1 MSKMK
6 TMKTKTRM
14 NLVGWGFALPA
25 VLGFLIFNLFPM
37 LLSGYYSLCDYNIIG
52 KPSWVGLKNYI
63 ELLSGHEKTFWISV
77 KATVLYSIMAVPA
90 NLIFAFMI
98 ALLLNRDIKCRAFF
112 RSLFYLPCILP
123 AVATSFVWLLLMN
136 PDFGLFNTVL
146 EFLHLPKSQF
156 FWGKGSVLPSIVFM
170 GIWGPVLPRLFSWL
184 VFRRF
189 RRSTMRLWRSTA
201 ETAGINFGISH
212 CRWYPLP
219 CFST

>member
-90 NLIFAFMI
+90 NLISSGSCHELCVAPS
-98 ALLLNRDIKCRAFF
+98 DEPGF
-112 RSLFYLPCILP
+112 RPFQHDS
-123 AVATSFVWLLLMN
+123 
-136 PDFGLFNTVL
+136 
-146 EFLHLPKSQF
+146 
-156 FWGKGSVLPSIVFM
+156 
-170 GIWGPVLPRLFSWL
+170 
-184 VFRRF
+184 
-189 RRSTMRLWRSTA
+189 
-201 ETAGINFGISH
+201 
-212 CRWYPLP
+212 
-219 CFST
+219 

>member
-77 KATVLYSIMAVPA
+77 KSHRFVFDYGSSCQSDFCIYDCASFKQGYQMQSLLPVVVLPALYSSGSCHEFCVAPS
-90 NLIFAFMI
+90 
-98 ALLLNRDIKCRAFF
+98 DEPGF
-112 RSLFYLPCILP
+112 RPFQHDS
-123 AVATSFVWLLLMN
+123 
-136 PDFGLFNTVL
+136 
-146 EFLHLPKSQF
+146 
-156 FWGKGSVLPSIVFM
+156 
-170 GIWGPVLPRLFSWL
+170 
-184 VFRRF
+184 
-189 RRSTMRLWRSTA
+189 
-201 ETAGINFGISH
+201 
-212 CRWYPLP
+212 
-219 CFST
+219 

>member
-90 NLIFAFMI
+90 N
-98 ALLLNRDIKCRAFF
+98 
-112 RSLFYLPCILP
+112 
-123 AVATSFVWLLLMN
+123 
-136 PDFGLFNTVL
+136 
-146 EFLHLPKSQF
+146 
-156 FWGKGSVLPSIVFM
+156 
-170 GIWGPVLPRLFSWL
+170 
-184 VFRRF
+184 
-189 RRSTMRLWRSTA
+189 
-201 ETAGINFGISH
+201 
-212 CRWYPLP
+212 
-219 CFST
+219 

>member
-90 NLIFAFMI
+90 NCASFKQGYQMQS
-98 ALLLNRDIKCRAFF
+98 LL
-112 RSLFYLPCILP
+112 PVVVLP
-123 AVATSFVWLLLMN
+123 ALYSSGSCHELCVAPSDEPGFR
-136 PDFGLFNTVL
+136 PFQ
-146 EFLHLPKSQF
+146 H
-156 FWGKGSVLPSIVFM
+156 GS
-170 GIWGPVLPRLFSWL
+170 
-184 VFRRF
+184 
-189 RRSTMRLWRSTA
+189 
-201 ETAGINFGISH
+201 
-212 CRWYPLP
+212 
-219 CFST
+219 

>member
-1 MSKMK
+1 
-6 TMKTKTRM
+6 MKTKTRM

-52 KPSWVGLKNYI
+52 KPSWVGLKNYM

-112 RSLFYLPCILP
+112 P
-123 AVATSFVWLLLMN
+123 V
-136 PDFGLFNTVL
+136 
-146 EFLHLPKSQF
+146 
-156 FWGKGSVLPSIVFM
+156 SVLSSLYPS
-170 GIWGPVLPRLFSWL
+170 GG
-184 VFRRF
+184 
-189 RRSTMRLWRSTA
+189 
-201 ETAGINFGISH
+201 SH
-212 CRWYPLP
+212 QLCMASFDESGFWS
-219 CFST
+219 FQHDS